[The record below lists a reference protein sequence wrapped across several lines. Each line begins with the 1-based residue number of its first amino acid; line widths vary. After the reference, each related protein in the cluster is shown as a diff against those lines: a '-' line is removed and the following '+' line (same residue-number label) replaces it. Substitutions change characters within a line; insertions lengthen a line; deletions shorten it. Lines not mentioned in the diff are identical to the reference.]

1 MFKIEGID
9 TISAFTRV
17 AEIQERIADIEKNF
31 GFGIKSNDFQ
41 TVLENEM
48 AKQTD
53 KFADKLKNIK
63 PIEQFLAE
71 NKLKPVNENAAAN
84 YEKVAAALKAAENLS
99 EEKFIPEKVQTEK
112 PPVSKVPVENV
123 PAAKVPV
130 QKQKAVETFEPPK
143 NNFVDISDEELRAEI
158 PNRETKRY
166 SENFAPMSTEQM
178 ISRAA
183 RKYGV
188 ESELVKAVATAESN
202 LNQQA
207 RSQVGAIG
215 VMQLM
220 PETAES
226 LGVDPYDEKENI
238 EGGAHYIR
246 QMLDKF
252 NGNVQHAV
260 AAYNAGPGAVQKY
273 GGIPPYSETQNYVGR
288 VLDYYI
294 K

>member
-1 MFKIEGID
+1 MFKIEAID
-9 TISAFTRV
+9 KISAFTRV

-41 TVLENEM
+41 SVLEKEM

-53 KFADKLKNIK
+53 KFADKLKSMK
-63 PIEQFLAE
+63 PVEQFLAE

-84 YEKVAAALKAAENLS
+84 YEKVAAALKTAENLS
-99 EEKFIPEKVQTEK
+99 EEKFPVEKVKTEK
-112 PPVSKVPVENV
+112 PPVENV

-288 VLDYYI
+288 VLDFYI